1 MVTSMGRRR
10 TFSFVFATFW
20 TVVALTLMSP
30 ARVNGG
36 ETNTGRLD
44 KTGVSESVT
53 RSQQPVGTSP
63 LTPEE
68 MRAAKPMP
76 LPGYSGPPIPE
87 QRTPRPFTGPPGS
100 SPGNPGSDPIPRE

>member
-36 ETNTGRLD
+36 ETNTGRAEVSKITIDLRSVISD
-44 KTGVSESVT
+44 KRIGF
-53 RSQQPVGTSP
+53 
-63 LTPEE
+63 
-68 MRAAKPMP
+68 
-76 LPGYSGPPIPE
+76 
-87 QRTPRPFTGPPGS
+87 QRCVR
-100 SPGNPGSDPIPRE
+100 